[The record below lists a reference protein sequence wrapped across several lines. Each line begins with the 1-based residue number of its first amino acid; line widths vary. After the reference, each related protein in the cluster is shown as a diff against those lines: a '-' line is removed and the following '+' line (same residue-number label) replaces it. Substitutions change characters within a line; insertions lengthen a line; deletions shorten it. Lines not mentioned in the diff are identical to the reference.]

1 MKYSREHLERAES
14 YSARIGLSPR
24 LISISRTKLQ
34 ADTLLDVQIMCE
46 IHYKADYSTA
56 IDNDIANPQRKQD
69 KALRDIDTIKKYLY
83 DHHMVSELEMIAQ
96 LTELENRLNIDN
108 RENKPNMIFD
118 GAIAEIT
125 EQLEDAG
132 FKDTNIN
139 EDILP
144 IFGAMIKSTLFYSEH
159 TS

>member
-1 MKYSREHLERAES
+1 MKYSREHLDRTES

-24 LISISRTKLQ
+24 LIRIPRTNPQ
-34 ADTLLDVQIMCE
+34 ADTLFRIQTMCE
-46 IHYKADYSTA
+46 VHYKADYDTA
-56 IDNDIANPQRKQD
+56 IANDVVNPQREQD
-69 KALRDIDTIKKYLY
+69 KALRDIEKLKKYLY
-83 DHHMVSELEMIAQ
+83 KYHMPSELEVIAQ
-96 LTELENRLNIDN
+96 LTELAGRLDIDNRLN
-108 RENKPNMIFD
+108 KPSMIFN

-132 FKDTNIN
+132 FKDTNID

-144 IFGAMIKSTLFYSEH
+144 IFGAMIKSTLLYSDF